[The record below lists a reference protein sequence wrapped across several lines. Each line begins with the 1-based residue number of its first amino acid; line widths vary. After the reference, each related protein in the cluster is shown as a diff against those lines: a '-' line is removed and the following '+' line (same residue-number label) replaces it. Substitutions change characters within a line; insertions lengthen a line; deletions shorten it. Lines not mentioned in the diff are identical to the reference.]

1 MIHRLS
7 TIYDITKNRR
17 FRQPITVYD
26 PPLCCSTGVCG
37 SDVDPK
43 LAQFAGDLNWL
54 KTRGVEVTRFNL
66 AQEPGRFAENDAVK
80 AILDRSG
87 TDELPVILVGDDL
100 VASGRYPSRDELVA
114 MAGLEAT
121 LAHAKVSAAIPAAEE
136 PKSATSPCCGGG
148 AGQEKSSS
156 CC

>member
-1 MIHRLS
+1 M
-7 TIYDITKNRR
+7 TT
-17 FRQPITVYD
+17 ITVYD

-37 SDVDPK
+37 TEVDAK

-66 AQEPGRFAENDAVK
+66 AQEPGQFVENQAVK

-87 TDELPVILVGDDL
+87 TDELPAILVGDAL

-121 LAHAKVSAAIPAAEE
+121 LEQVETTEGIPGVEK
-136 PKSATSPCCGGG
+136 PKTTTSPCCGSE
-148 AGQEKSSS
+148 ATQEKSSR